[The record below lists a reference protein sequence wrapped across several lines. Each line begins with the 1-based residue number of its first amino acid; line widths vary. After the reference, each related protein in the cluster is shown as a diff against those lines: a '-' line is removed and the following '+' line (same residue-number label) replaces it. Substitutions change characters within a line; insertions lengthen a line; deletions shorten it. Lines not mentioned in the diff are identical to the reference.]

1 MLCYIIF
8 ISFLFCIIVLFKF
21 SIIIIVINLTVGSIY
36 VFKLFF
42 FPGRVVERI
51 ILQINLV
58 TGGVGAI
65 VFINIK
71 TNTNINTIL
80 ILLFITLNKISNE
93 TWILT
98 TKKSNS

>member
-42 FPGRVVERI
+42 FSGRVVERI

-65 VFINIK
+65 VFINI
-71 TNTNINTIL
+71 
-80 ILLFITLNKISNE
+80 
-93 TWILT
+93 
-98 TKKSNS
+98 